1 VVQLAVI
8 PLEISNRGSGV
19 DFRSFEPASRQR
31 FAAIGCVIAIH
42 VAVFWALTAMHIAGP
57 RIAVHDLQVTL
68 FDAPV
73 RDNHFLSPPLHW
85 TFQAPEEA
93 LVPEP
98 EIVIAPDEQVRGN
111 IVAGAI
117 SQRLAPRLDPDHLN
131 ERLVPPVSLRAIA
144 NAVSLALRILVRPDG
159 CVAEAMIG
167 RSSGDAALDRFAAN
181 YVTANWRFL
190 PGSVNG
196 QPVETWTTVIVRFA
210 TS

>member
-1 VVQLAVI
+1 MVA
-8 PLEISNRGSGV
+8 LELSDRGSGAV
-19 DFRSFEPASRQR
+19 FYLFERASRQR

-42 VAVFWALTAMHIAGP
+42 IAVFWALAGVHLAHP
-57 RIAVHDLQVTL
+57 RIAIHDLQVTL
-68 FDAPV
+68 FNAPV
-73 RDNHFLSPPLHW
+73 RDNQFLAPPLHW

-98 EIVIAPDEQVRGN
+98 EIVIASDESASGR

-131 ERLVPPVSLRAIA
+131 EPLVPPVTLRTVA

-159 CVAEAMIG
+159 GVAEAMIG
-167 RSSGDAALDRFAAN
+167 RSSGDDALDRFAAN

-210 TS
+210 ASG